1 MPNYLILK
9 KIKNKQD
16 LNKAGR
22 RLKKKRKHKG
32 LPSGNRHSRIMA
44 KKKKNQ
50 HHTNVDPR
58 LGSKKLVPLTS
69 NDSVILE
76 SITTK
81 KPQANNQN
89 KI

>member
-1 MPNYLILK
+1 MPNYIILK

-32 LPSGNRHSRIMA
+32 LPSGNRHSLITA

-50 HHTNVDPR
+50 HHIDINPK
-58 LGSKKLVPLTS
+58 LGSKKLIPLTD
-69 NDSVILE
+69 NDSI
-76 SITTK
+76 IRKNTK
-81 KPQANNQN
+81 TKPQSSS
-89 KI
+89 